1 MCNLLRVSFRTSPLP
16 EESEGGVCQNKEE
29 IKFRILEF
37 NLVGEVAE
45 DKDVSCGFA
54 PLTGWF

>member
-1 MCNLLRVSFRTSPLP
+1 VSFRTSPLP